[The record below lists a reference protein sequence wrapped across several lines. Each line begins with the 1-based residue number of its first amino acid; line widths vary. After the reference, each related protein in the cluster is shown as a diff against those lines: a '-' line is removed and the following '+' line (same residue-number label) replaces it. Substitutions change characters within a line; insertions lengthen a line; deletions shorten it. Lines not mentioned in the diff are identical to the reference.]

1 MHPKELQ
8 AKLKVCWY
16 VVLGLMA
23 LLIIKLAF
31 VQFVQSEK
39 YVTKA
44 QENSVRM
51 VTLKAPRGEI
61 YDRNGKILANNRAVY
76 TVSLTYLQLTD
87 QEKVIR
93 RLAELMS
100 PRYPEITEEYINQL
114 IEDQKYRLFEPIT
127 VMRDIDWDMVVTLEE
142 YGAELPGVE
151 VSVEPLRYYP
161 EKSLAGHLLGYVHPI
176 YNREELEK
184 SYDPL
189 KYRVGDLVGK
199 GGLEKVYEEYLRGTD
214 GARRVEVDAR
224 GRPIRELVTLER
236 KAGNNLQL
244 TLDRDLQQVME
255 LAMDE
260 VLAQLQKTRPKAR
273 AASAVLIDVKT
284 GGILAMTSRPSMD
297 PNDFTG
303 RMDEETL
310 NYYFPQGSYDPMNPG
325 AATNRA
331 IQTMYPPGSTFKPI
345 TGMALLDSG
354 AMDPQNERVRCT
366 GAYWIKPYIGC
377 WGVHGSV
384 NYFQGMAT
392 SCNVFFQEAGRRAG
406 VNEMVR
412 VAREFGLGS
421 KTGID
426 LPYEKSGLVPDPSW
440 KKEVNSVIIDRRY
453 EKKREETS
461 KNYDALIAAA
471 ATEDEKKKLRAEKE
485 KALNK
490 IEAQYRIDYKFE
502 TTWQQFDTF
511 NMSIGQGSNNYT
523 VVQLANYVATLAN
536 GGYRYQPYLVR
547 KIISPSGETIKE
559 FKPELIQK
567 VNLNPETL
575 AITKE
580 AMHYVVLPGGTG
592 YSIFR
597 NLPPELS
604 GGAKTGTAQTGRATD
619 NKNQDYHGVF
629 IAFAPYDN
637 PEIAFAGVVEYGYHG
652 STSAGLVAKAV
663 FEHYFGIKDYLAG
676 ERIQTEGDNVGPIE

>member
-1 MHPKELQ
+1 MNPKELQ
-8 AKLKVCWY
+8 LKLRICWY
-16 VVLGLMA
+16 IIVGLMS
-23 LLIIKLAF
+23 LLVIKLAF
-31 VQFVQSEK
+31 VQFVQNEK

-51 VTLKAPRGEI
+51 VTLRAPRGEI
-61 YDRNGKILANNRAVY
+61 YDRNGKILANNRPVY

-93 RLAELMS
+93 RLVELMN
-100 PRYPEITEEYINQL
+100 PRYPEITEDYINQL

-127 VMRDIDWDMVVTLEE
+127 VMRDVDWEMVVKLEE
-142 YGAELPGVE
+142 HGAELPGVE

-176 YNREELEK
+176 YNREELENN
-184 SYDPL
+184 YDPL

-244 TLDRDLQQVME
+244 TLDRDLQRVME

-260 VLAQLQKTRPKAR
+260 VLAQLQKTRPKAK

-284 GGILAMTSRPSMD
+284 GGILAMASRPSMD

-310 NYYFPQGSYDPMNPG
+310 NYYFPQGNYDPMNPG
-325 AATNRA
+325 AAINRA
-331 IQTMYPPGSTFKPI
+331 IQALYPPGSTFKPI
-345 TGMALLDSG
+345 TGMAALESG
-354 AMDPQNERVRCT
+354 SIDPGNDRVRCT
-366 GAYWIKPYIGC
+366 GAYWIKPHIRC
-377 WGVHGSV
+377 WGVHGTV
-384 NYFQGMAT
+384 NYYQGMAT

-406 VNEMVR
+406 VNEMAR

-453 EKKREETS
+453 EKKREETA
-461 KNYDALIAAA
+461 KKYDALIAAA

-523 VVQLANYVATLAN
+523 VIQLANYVATLAN
-536 GGYRYQPYLVR
+536 GGYRYQPYLVQ
-547 KIISPSGETIKE
+547 KVISPSGEVIKE
-559 FKPELIQK
+559 FKPELIEK
-567 VNLNPETL
+567 VDLKPETL
-575 AITKE
+575 AITRE

-597 NLPPELS
+597 NLPPEIS
-604 GGAKTGTAQTGRATD
+604 GGAKTGTAQTGRAAD
-619 NKNQDYHGVF
+619 NKNQDFHGVF
-629 IAFAPYDN
+629 IAFAPYDD

-652 STSAGLVAKAV
+652 SSSAGLVAKAV
-663 FEHYFGIKDYLAG
+663 FEHYFGVKDYLAE
-676 ERIQTEGDNVGPIE
+676 ERAQAAEDNVAPLE

>member
-1 MHPKELQ
+1 MNPKELQ
-8 AKLKVCWY
+8 LKLRICWY
-16 VVLGLMA
+16 IIVGLMS
-23 LLIIKLAF
+23 LLVIKLAF
-31 VQFVQSEK
+31 VQFVQNEK

-51 VTLKAPRGEI
+51 VTLRAPRGEI
-61 YDRNGKILANNRAVY
+61 YDRNGKILANNRPVY

-93 RLAELMS
+93 RLVELMN
-100 PRYPEITEEYINQL
+100 PRYPEITEDYINQL

-127 VMRDIDWDMVVTLEE
+127 VMRDVDWEMVVKLEE
-142 YGAELPGVE
+142 HGAELPGVE

-176 YNREELEK
+176 YNREELENN
-184 SYDPL
+184 YDPL

-244 TLDRDLQQVME
+244 TLDRDLQRVME

-260 VLAQLQKTRPKAR
+260 VLAQLQKTRPKAK

-284 GGILAMTSRPSMD
+284 GGILAMASRPSMD

-310 NYYFPQGSYDPMNPG
+310 NYYFPQGNYDPMNPG
-325 AATNRA
+325 AAINRA
-331 IQTMYPPGSTFKPI
+331 IQALYPPGSTFKPI
-345 TGMALLDSG
+345 TGMAALESG
-354 AMDPQNERVRCT
+354 RIDPGNDRVRCT
-366 GAYWIKPYIGC
+366 GAYWIKPHIRC
-377 WGVHGSV
+377 WGVHGTV
-384 NYFQGMAT
+384 NYYQGMAT

-406 VNEMVR
+406 VNEMAR

-453 EKKREETS
+453 EKKREETA
-461 KNYDALIAAA
+461 KKYDALIAAA

-523 VVQLANYVATLAN
+523 VIQLANYVATLAN
-536 GGYRYQPYLVR
+536 GGYRYQPYLVQ
-547 KIISPSGETIKE
+547 KVISPSGEVIKE
-559 FKPELIQK
+559 FKPELIEK
-567 VNLNPETL
+567 VDLKPETL
-575 AITKE
+575 AITRE

-597 NLPPELS
+597 NLPPEIS
-604 GGAKTGTAQTGRATD
+604 GGAKTGTAQTGRAAD
-619 NKNQDYHGVF
+619 NKNQDFHGVF
-629 IAFAPYDN
+629 IAFAPYDD

-652 STSAGLVAKAV
+652 SSSAGLVAKAV
-663 FEHYFGIKDYLAG
+663 FEHYFGVKDYLAE
-676 ERIQTEGDNVGPIE
+676 ERAQAAEDNVAPLE

>member
-1 MHPKELQ
+1 MNPKELQ
-8 AKLKVCWY
+8 AKLRICWY
-16 VVLGLMA
+16 IIVGLMA
-23 LLIIKLAF
+23 LLMIKLAF
-31 VQFVQSEK
+31 VQFIQSEK

-44 QENSVRM
+44 QENSIRM

-61 YDRNGKILANNRAVY
+61 YDRNGKILANNRPVY

-93 RLAELMS
+93 RLVELMS
-100 PRYPEITEEYINQL
+100 PSYPDITEDYINQL

-127 VMRDIDWDMVVTLEE
+127 VMRDVDWDMVVKLEE
-142 YGAELPGVE
+142 HGAELPGVE

-189 KYRVGDLVGK
+189 KYRVRDLVGK
-199 GGLEKVYEEYLRGTD
+199 DGLEKVYEEYLKGTD

-236 KAGNNLQL
+236 KAGNNLEL
-244 TLDRDLQQVME
+244 TLDRDLQRVME

-260 VLAQLQKTRPKAR
+260 VLEQLQKSRPKAR

-297 PNDFTG
+297 PNDFTSK
-303 RMDEETL
+303 MDGETL
-310 NYYFPQGSYDPMNPG
+310 NYYFPQGNYDPMNPG

-331 IQTMYPPGSTFKPI
+331 IQTLYPPGSTFKPI
-345 TGMALLDSG
+345 TGMAVLESG
-354 AMDPQNERVRCT
+354 ALDPDNDRVRCT
-366 GAYWIKPYIGC
+366 GAYWIKPHIGC

-384 NYFQGMAT
+384 NYYQGMAA

-406 VNEMVR
+406 VNEMAR

-421 KTGID
+421 KTGVD

-440 KKEVNSVIIDRRY
+440 KKEVNSVLIDRRY
-453 EKKREETS
+453 EKKRDETS
-461 KNYDALIAAA
+461 KSYDSLIAAA

-490 IEAQYRIDYKFE
+490 IEAQYRIDYRFE

-523 VVQLANYVATLAN
+523 VIQLANYVATLAN
-536 GGYRYQPYLVR
+536 GGYRYQPHLVR
-547 KIISPSGETIKE
+547 RVISPTGEVIKE
-559 FKPELIQK
+559 FEPELIQK
-567 VNLNPETL
+567 VKLKPEIL
-575 AITKE
+575 AVTRD

-604 GGAKTGTAQTGRATD
+604 GGAKTGTAQTGRASD

-629 IAFAPYDN
+629 IAFAPYDD

-652 STSAGLVAKAV
+652 STSVGLVAKTL
-663 FEHYFGIKDYLAG
+663 FEHYFGVKDYLA
-676 ERIQTEGDNVGPIE
+676 EDRLPAQEYNVAPLE